1 MAPAVGPASPR
12 QLQDVVRAMAEGLM
26 VRGDEMCLASADGV
40 MVTEQAVHCCICI
53 LPYVEEVANLYD

>member
-1 MAPAVGPASPR
+1 
-12 QLQDVVRAMAEGLM
+12 MAEGLM

-53 LPYVEEVANLYD
+53 LLYVEEVANLYD